1 MSTSLET
8 MPPIVPFWNRL
19 REMVLYPASMPA
31 MAPILLLGA
40 ANLVIYLP
48 FGFLLLL
55 LVTVAMYRYAFDC
68 LRATANGRLEPPES
82 ALSDGSGLV
91 LKLVALVVIMLGF
104 TLICAALLGPAMG
117 VLAFL
122 LLGLALPGATITL
135 AMEQRLLAALN
146 PLNWLGIVSRIGW
159 PYLAAVGLCLVVFIS
174 QRYAM
179 FLIAG
184 VMPMFLSVI
193 VAGVISNYA
202 LVIAFHLLGY
212 LVYQYHEELGFEPRR
227 PQLLKAM
234 ARPDPDQEILDEA
247 AGLVREGQP
256 AEAAER
262 LKTLLRGR
270 GGTDAVHVQYRKL
283 LRLNGDKEGLL
294 QHGHEYLPILIEQE
308 KARAAVE
315 LVSECQAIDPGFA
328 PARAA
333 DVSALAR
340 LAAQAGHTDVVL
352 KLLSGFHKR
361 FPRSKDIA
369 QNYLLVATL
378 MHERMGQDDKARR
391 VLLMLKSE
399 YPDSPVM
406 PAVDELLATVERMLA
421 AARKPVAEA

>member
-1 MSTSLET
+1 MSTRLDP
-8 MPPIVPFWNRL
+8 MLPIVPFWNRL
-19 REMVLYPASMPA
+19 REMVLYPASMSA
-31 MAPILLLGA
+31 LVPILFLGLA
-40 ANLVIYLP
+40 HIVIFMPL
-48 FGFLLLL
+48 GFLLLL
-55 LVTVAMYRYAFDC
+55 FVKVAMYRVAFDC
-68 LRATANGRLEPPES
+68 LRATAHGQLEPPES
-82 ALSDGSGLV
+82 GLPDDSRLV
-91 LKLVALVVIMLGF
+91 LKLVGLLVVMLGF
-104 TLICAALLGPAMG
+104 VIICQAFLGGVAAS
-117 VLAFL
+117 LAIL

-135 AMEQRLLAALN
+135 AMEQRLSAALN

-174 QRYAM
+174 QEYAA

-184 VMPMFLSVI
+184 LMPRFLSVI

-202 LVIAFHLLGY
+202 LVVAFHLLGY
-212 LVYQYHEELGFEPRR
+212 LVYQYHEELGFEPKR

-234 ARPDPDQEILDEA
+234 AQPDPDQEVLDEVA
-247 AGLVREGQP
+247 ELIREGQP
-256 AEAAER
+256 EEAAER
-262 LKTLLRGR
+262 LKTQLRSR
-270 GGTDAVHVQYRKL
+270 GGTDAVHAQYRKL
-283 LRLNGDKEGLL
+283 LRVTGDTEGLL
-294 QHGHEYLPILIEQE
+294 QHGHEYLPILVDQE

-315 LVSECQAIDPGFA
+315 LMSECQTIDPGFA

-333 DVSALAR
+333 DVTALAR

-391 VLLMLKSE
+391 VLLMLKSQ
-399 YPDSPVM
+399 YPDSPVI

-421 AARKPVAEA
+421 ASRKPVSEA